1 MLSLYRDHAAE
12 DAGLADETI
21 DLAQIAS
28 VDETD
33 SGRSYGFQMAAVDG
47 KRLYSLAALTSGIRT
62 QWIQALRNACNQGK
76 MAHLPTKLLS
86 AAGSA
91 AALKAVKENVDPA
104 AVARREADDES
115 LESYEGS
122 TTEDD
127 DEDQDELDVDD
138 DGDVIVRQ
146 SEDDEDEDGQ
156 DSDGPPGPEPIPSL
170 PHSPPL
176 NRTPMSKVNSIDR
189 IPSARPFV

>member
-1 MLSLYRDHAAE
+1 
-12 DAGLADETI
+12 LADETI

-86 AAGSA
+86 AASSATA

-104 AVARREADDES
+104 TVSRREADDES
-115 LESYEGS
+115 LESYDGS
-122 TTEDD
+122 TTEDE
-127 DEDQDELDVDD
+127 DEDELDDDD
-138 DGDVIVRQ
+138 DGDVIVHQ

-156 DSDGPPGPEPIPSL
+156 DNENPPGPEPIPSL
-170 PHSPPL
+170 PLSPPL
-176 NRTPMSKVNSIDR
+176 NRTPMSKVIELKLDPSIR
-189 IPSARPFV
+189 PSVLLISHFAGHFSYF